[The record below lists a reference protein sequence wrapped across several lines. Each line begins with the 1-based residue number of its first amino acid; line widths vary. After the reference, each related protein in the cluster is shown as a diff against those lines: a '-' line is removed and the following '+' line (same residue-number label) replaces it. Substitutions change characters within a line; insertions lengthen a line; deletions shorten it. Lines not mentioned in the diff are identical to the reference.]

1 VKPAPFEYVAAR
13 DAADAVASLARFG
26 DEAKVL
32 AGGQSLVPM
41 LALRLARPSA
51 LVDINQCR
59 DLEGLDESA
68 GALTVGALVRQRD
81 VERWARTRS
90 PLFQDVLA
98 SVAHAPIRNRGTVV
112 GNLVHADPASELP
125 ALLLC
130 LDGSVTA
137 RSAQGERVVRADQLY
152 LAPLTTSLAPAEL
165 ATGARFIL
173 PPEGAGWGFAEV
185 ARRHGDFALVGC
197 VAVLALDGAGS
208 TAHAR
213 LGFFGVGG
221 TPVRSA
227 AGEAVLAGREP
238 TEARR
243 AEAAKAAAAALI
255 PDGDLHASAEY
266 RRKVAAVL
274 AERVLTAA
282 VGRCRRPR

>member
-1 VKPAPFEYVAAR
+1 MKPAPFEYVAAR

-41 LALRLARPSA
+41 LALRLARPAA
-51 LVDINQCR
+51 LVDINGCR
-59 DLEGLDESA
+59 DLEGLEES
-68 GALTVGALVRQRD
+68 GGTLIVGALARQRD
-81 VERWARTRS
+81 LERWARTRS
-90 PLFQDVLA
+90 PLLRDVLA
-98 SVAHAPIRNRGTVV
+98 SVAHAPIRNRGTAV

-137 RSAQGERVVRADQLY
+137 RNPQGERVVRADQLY

-165 ATGARFIL
+165 ATSARFTL

-197 VAVLALDGAGS
+197 VAILALDDAGS

-213 LGFFGVGG
+213 LGFFGVGA

-227 AGEAVLAGREP
+227 AGEAVLVGREP
-238 TEARR
+238 TAARR
-243 AEAAKAAAAALI
+243 MEAAKAAAAALS
-255 PDGDLHASAEY
+255 PDSDLHASAEY

-274 AERVLTAA
+274 AERVLAAA
-282 VGRCRRPR
+282 VGRCQGPR

>member
-1 VKPAPFEYVAAR
+1 MKPAPFEYVVAR

-32 AGGQSLVPM
+32 AGGQSLLPM
-41 LALRLARPSA
+41 LALRLARPAA
-51 LVDINQCR
+51 LVDINRCR
-59 DLEGLDESA
+59 DLEGLDDSN
-68 GALTVGALVRQRD
+68 GALTVGALARQRD
-81 VERWARTRS
+81 LERWARSRS
-90 PLFQDVLA
+90 PFFQDVLA
-98 SVAHAPIRNRGTVV
+98 SVAHVPIRNRGTAV

-130 LDGSVTA
+130 LDGSVTT
-137 RSAQGERVVRADQLY
+137 RGAQGERVVRAEQLY

-165 ATGARFIL
+165 ATRACFIL

-197 VAVLALDGAGS
+197 IAVLALDGTGS
-208 TAHAR
+208 VSHAR
-213 LGFFGVGG
+213 LGFFGVGA

-227 AGEAVLAGREP
+227 AGEAVLRGREP

-243 AEAAKAAAAALI
+243 TEVAKAAAAALS
-255 PDGDLHASAEY
+255 PTGDLHASAEY

-274 AERVLTAA
+274 AERVLAA
-282 VGRCRRPR
+282 ALGRCQRPR